1 MYMNYYLQDGGV
13 ASLGGAGGHK
23 HDLEIVIVEV
33 TITTVSRPVLRR
45 AITMRIIPCYA
56 APLKLTFLISRPRH
70 ADLKSNKRGSII
82 VAFDIR
88 QMCSVSFN
96 VNYS

>member
-23 HDLEIVIVEV
+23 YDLEIVIVEV

-45 AITMRIIPCYA
+45 AITMRIIPC
-56 APLKLTFLISRPRH
+56 
-70 ADLKSNKRGSII
+70 
-82 VAFDIR
+82 
-88 QMCSVSFN
+88 
-96 VNYS
+96 